1 MKHKLSVISVLVVA
15 CAMGRAQSLL
25 ELPRPS
31 QKAQVMQRVG
41 LTDVTINYS
50 RPLVNKRKIFG
61 TVVPYGEV
69 WRAGANENTTIQFTD
84 PVSIDGH
91 ALPAGTYGLHMIPG
105 EKEWTVIFSKTST
118 SWGSFTYD
126 QKEDALRVAVQPQAS
141 DMHEALTY
149 DFDSV
154 TPDAATVTLRWDRV
168 AVPFKVAVDQ
178 KHLVPAK
185 LKAQIRGWQRYT
197 WEGWDEAAQT
207 LLALKAD
214 LPDALTYADESIKAE
229 KRFETLMM
237 KADVLEAM
245 DRKSEAAPLRAE
257 AVAQANAIQLNSYG
271 RQLQRAGKQDEA
283 FAVFEM
289 NAKRYPG
296 HFVVHYEQARMLVA
310 KGDYDS
316 AVKEMQTAL
325 AASDQT
331 FKPFLEGLMR
341 RLQAKEDINKN

>member
-1 MKHKLSVISVLVVA
+1 LVTVCSPLQGQSVLD
-15 CAMGRAQSLL
+15 
-25 ELPRPS
+25 LPRPS
-31 QKAQVMQRVG
+31 QKAEVMQRVG
-41 LTDVTINYS
+41 LTDVIINYS
-50 RPLVNKRKIFG
+50 RPLVNQRKIFG
-61 TVVPYGEV
+61 SVVPYGEV
-69 WRAGANENTTIQFTD
+69 WRAGANENSTIQFTD
-84 PVSIDGH
+84 PVSIEGR
-91 ALPAGTYGLHMIPG
+91 ALPAGIYGLHMIPG
-105 EKEWTVIFSKTST
+105 EKEWTVIFSKNAT

-178 KHLVPAK
+178 KQVVPAK

-197 WEGWDEAAQT
+197 WEGWDEASQT
-207 LLALKAD
+207 LLALKVD

-245 DRKSEAAPLRAE
+245 DRKGEAAPLRAE
-257 AVAQANAIQLNSYG
+257 AVAAANAIQLNSYG

-296 HFVVHYEQARMLVA
+296 HFVVHYEQSRMLVA

-316 AVKEMQTAL
+316 AMKEMQIAL
-325 AASDQT
+325 ASADQT
-331 FKPFLEGLMR
+331 FKPFLAGLVK